1 MAGTFIRNCGKST
14 RPEGVTL
21 AAGMRP
27 DVIAREF
34 AGERAAI
41 AIVGAVGGRREE
53 VAGFGLGTPAKEGR
67 KKPIR

>member
-1 MAGTFIRNCGKST
+1 MAS
-14 RPEGVTL
+14 

-41 AIVGAVGGRREE
+41 AIVRAVGRGREE
-53 VAGFGLGTPAKEGR
+53 VAGFRFRAGEEAAKETDSVVN
-67 KKPIR
+67 II